1 MPRLDNYKDKPF
13 HERTNEQANNIRAKE
28 NKASFQAAETC
39 QVWTS
44 SLSFSFNPN
53 TFLCSKN

>member
-13 HERTNEQANNIRAKE
+13 HERTNEQAKKIRAKE
-28 NKASFQAAETC
+28 NKASFQAPETC

-44 SLSFSFNPN
+44 SLSFSFNQK
-53 TFLCSKN
+53 TS

>member
-13 HERTNEQANNIRAKE
+13 HERTNAQAKNIRAKE
-28 NKASFQAAETC
+28 KKASFQAPEAC

-44 SLSFSFNPN
+44 SLSFSFNQK
-53 TFLCSKN
+53 TS